1 MRSSAM
7 ALICV
12 VGLLGLGGCQNNKA
26 AQDTS
31 VAPPPPMDPAPTP
44 APAPVAAPTPVEV
57 DPASVPA
64 ATGGRVYTVKKGDTL
79 YGIARREYNDPRR
92 VKDIIN
98 ANPGIDPNKIIVGQ
112 KLNMP

>member
-1 MRSSAM
+1 M

-12 VGLLGLGGCQNNKA
+12 VGLLGLTGCQNNKA
-26 AQDTS
+26 AQDS
-31 VAPPPPMDPAPTP
+31 AVSPPPPMETAPTP

-57 DPASVPA
+57 DPAYAPA
-64 ATGGRVYTVKKGDTL
+64 ATAGRAYTVKKGDTL

-112 KLNMP
+112 KLNLP